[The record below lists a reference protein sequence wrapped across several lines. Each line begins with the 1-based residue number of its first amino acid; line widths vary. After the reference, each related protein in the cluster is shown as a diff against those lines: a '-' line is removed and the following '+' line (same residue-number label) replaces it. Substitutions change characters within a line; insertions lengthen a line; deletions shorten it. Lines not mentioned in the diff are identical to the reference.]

1 MRGKKDEY
9 VSNIAK
15 IIGGKIKER
24 RNVLGLSREYLAN
37 EANVVSQQIYK
48 YEQGVNNVSLGR
60 YLLIC
65 DALRVPYDY
74 FLKDINNYELVEE
87 NEKSVIIEN
96 MFKHINK
103 IKDNK
108 EILIIS
114 NLIKTFKIK
123 G

>member
-15 IIGGKIKER
+15 IIGDRIKKR
-24 RNVLGLSREYLAN
+24 RNILGLSRDVLAN
-37 EANVVSQQIYK
+37 KTNVANQQIYK
-48 YEQGVNNVSLGR
+48 YEQGINNISLGR

-65 DALRVPYDY
+65 DALRVPCDY

-87 NEKSVIIEN
+87 KEKSVIIEN
-96 MFKHINK
+96 IFEHINK
-103 IKDNK
+103 LKDNN

-114 NLIKTFKIK
+114 NLVKTFKIK

>member
-24 RNVLGLSREYLAN
+24 RNVLGLSRDYLAN
-37 EANVVSQQIYK
+37 EANVVNQQIYK
-48 YEQGVNNVSLGR
+48 YEQGVNNISLGR

-123 G
+123 R